1 VAATIGTGAP
11 AASAYVNKDAEF
23 IFMPCDK
30 VMAEAKP
37 LGTIPHDVK
46 DVELGHHGKS
56 APSKGSRENTA
67 SLVPLGKIVNG
78 DNTLDHQPEAP
89 GFEAIAEEFRHTG
102 YKGDHAVNVATQRF
116 LSESRWPAV
125 LRSAIGTI
133 AISVALAGVP
143 GGAASAAELKI
154 LISGA
159 MFGAVRE
166 LAGAYEA
173 SSGHKLVIEY
183 ATVGKIAD
191 RVAGDDPIDVAI
203 LTQPFFDKL
212 VRSGKMA
219 GGTTRPL
226 ARVPIGL
233 AVRQGALKPDI
244 SSVEAFR
251 KTLLDAKFITY
262 SDPGTG
268 DAAGVHM
275 VKIIQTLG
283 LAGEL
288 QPKTRLISPPP
299 GQTGAQF
306 LTELFQR
313 SETEVAMAPISVLLE
328 TRGGEIVGTIPAELQ
343 APDLLYFAGTPWT
356 CRQPVEAKA
365 FIDFLMGGPAKAVYR
380 AKGMDP
386 G

>member
-1 VAATIGTGAP
+1 
-11 AASAYVNKDAEF
+11 
-23 IFMPCDK
+23 M
-30 VMAEAKP
+30 
-37 LGTIPHDVK
+37 L
-46 DVELGHHGKS
+46 
-56 APSKGSRENTA
+56 
-67 SLVPLGKIVNG
+67 
-78 DNTLDHQPEAP
+78 
-89 GFEAIAEEFRHTG
+89 
-102 YKGDHAVNVATQRF
+102 
-116 LSESRWPAV
+116 
-125 LRSAIGTI
+125 
-133 AISVALAGVP
+133 
-143 GGAASAAELKI
+143 
-154 LISGA
+154 
-159 MFGAVRE
+159 GAVRE
-166 LAGAYEA
+166 LGGSFEA

-183 ATVGKIAD
+183 GTVGKIAD

-203 LTQPFFDKL
+203 LTAPFFDKL
-212 VRSGKMA
+212 VRAGKMV
-219 GGTTRPL
+219 GSTTGHI

-233 AVRQGALKPDI
+233 AVRQGASKPDI

-288 QPKTRLISPPP
+288 QPKTRLISPPQ

-306 LTELFQR
+306 LTGLFER
-313 SETEVAMAPISVLLE
+313 NETEVAMAPISVLLE

-343 APDLLYFAGTPWT
+343 APDLVYFAGTPWT

-365 FIDFLMGGPAKAVYR
+365 FIVFLMGRSAKGVYR

-386 G
+386 S

>member
-1 VAATIGTGAP
+1 M
-11 AASAYVNKDAEF
+11 KE
-23 IFMPCDK
+23 M
-30 VMAEAKP
+30 
-37 LGTIPHDVK
+37 
-46 DVELGHHGKS
+46 
-56 APSKGSRENTA
+56 SRRNT
-67 SLVPLGKIVNG
+67 
-78 DNTLDHQPEAP
+78 
-89 GFEAIAEEFRHTG
+89 
-102 YKGDHAVNVATQRF
+102 
-116 LSESRWPAV
+116 
-125 LRSAIGTI
+125 IGTI

-143 GGAASAAELKI
+143 AGAVSAAELKI

-203 LTQPFFDKL
+203 LTAPFFDKL
-212 VRSGKMA
+212 VHAGKMV
-219 GGTTRPL
+219 GSTTGQL

-233 AVRQGALKPDI
+233 AVRQGAPRPDI
-244 SSVEAFR
+244 ASVEAFK

-262 SDPGTG
+262 SDPRTG

-275 VKIIQTLG
+275 AKVIETLG

-288 QPKTRLISPPP
+288 EPKTRLISPPP
-299 GQTGAQF
+299 RQSGAQF
-306 LTELFQR
+306 LTGLFR
-313 SETEVAMAPISVLLE
+313 RGETEVAMAPISVLLE
-328 TRGGEIVGTIPAELQ
+328 TQGGEILGTIPAELQ
-343 APDLLYFAGTPWT
+343 APDLVYFAGTPWT

-365 FIDFLMGGPAKAVYR
+365 FIDFLMGGSAKAVYR